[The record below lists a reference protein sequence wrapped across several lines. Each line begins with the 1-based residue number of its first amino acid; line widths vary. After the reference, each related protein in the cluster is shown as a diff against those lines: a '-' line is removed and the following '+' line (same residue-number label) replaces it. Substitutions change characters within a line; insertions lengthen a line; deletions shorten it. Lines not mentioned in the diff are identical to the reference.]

1 LTATASKLGGRVD
14 KFTSPASTMTAAREL
29 FIYYRARAA
38 DESALQ
44 SEVMA
49 FQRHLQNRFPELQ
62 ARLLRRPEPADGW
75 HTWMETYALPGH
87 PEGVYQALE
96 QAIVQSAAD
105 MSVRLGCT
113 ARHVEVF
120 LPCAC

>member
-1 LTATASKLGGRVD
+1 
-14 KFTSPASTMTAAREL
+14 MTAAREL

-38 DESALQ
+38 DATALQ
-44 SEVMA
+44 SEVEA
-49 FQRHLQNRFPELQ
+49 FQQHLRNRFPELQ

-87 PEGVYQALE
+87 PDGVTEALE
-96 QAIVQSAAD
+96 QSIEQSAAEALAP
-105 MSVRLGCT
+105 LGCT

-120 LPCAC
+120 VPCAC